1 MKAKEL
7 AALLLQHPEAEVIC
21 EKYTG
26 VEPLMSVTDIKTY
39 NKNAPVHDFNHS
51 ATDMVSSKGYCKTTV
66 IILKTE
72 Q

>member
-7 AALLLQHPEAEVIC
+7 AALLLKNPEAEVIC
-21 EKYTG
+21 EKYIG
-26 VEPLMSVTDIKTY
+26 IESLMSVTGIETY

>member
-7 AALLLQHPEAEVIC
+7 AVLLLQHPEAEVIC
-21 EKYTG
+21 EKYIG
-26 VEPLMSVTDIKTY
+26 VESLMSVRGIETY

-51 ATDMVSSKGYCKTTV
+51 GTDVVSSKGYCKTTV